1 MKQGRQDSNLQP
13 PVLETGALPI
23 ELRPWVARGLY
34 SWVHTRFARP
44 CQSRGV
50 SQRRALGLLF
60 SVLAT
65 AFAAIAVASAWG
77 STAPRRLV
85 VAAGAAA
92 IALWLGSL
100 ALSALR
106 NPPS

>member
-1 MKQGRQDSNLQP
+1 VGLTGFP
-13 PVLETGALPI
+13 P
-23 ELRPWVARGLY
+23 
-34 SWVHTRFARP
+34 P

-60 SVLAT
+60 TVLAS

-85 VAAGAAA
+85 VAAAAA
-92 IALWLGSL
+92 AMALWLGSL

>member
-1 MKQGRQDSNLQP
+1 M
-13 PVLETGALPI
+13 
-23 ELRPWVARGLY
+23 
-34 SWVHTRFARP
+34 
-44 CQSRGV
+44 

-60 SVLAT
+60 GVLAT

-85 VAAGAAA
+85 VAAAAAA

>member
-23 ELRPWVARGLY
+23 ELRPWVAAEIVLG
-34 SWVHTRFARP
+34 A
-44 CQSRGV
+44 CQSRAV

-65 AFAAIAVASAWG
+65 AFAGIAIASAWG

-92 IALWLGSL
+92 IALWLGGL

-106 NPPS
+106 NPPR